1 MKYIIIG
8 LGNFGA
14 SLAQKLTAQGNEVIG
29 VDKDMYKVDLLKEKI
44 SHTICM
50 DATDEST
57 MTGLPLDHT
66 DIVIVAI
73 GENQGAN
80 IMVTAM
86 LKNMKVKRVISR
98 ATDNLHEQVLT
109 AIGVDGIVH
118 PEEETAERWSKK
130 LCLSGIVDSF
140 ELSDE
145 YSIVEVHTPKF
156 IIGKRVKDVDFRGN
170 HNLLLLTTIK
180 KSETRS
186 IVGKRRSI
194 LKVQGLAS
202 PELLLE
208 ADDILVVYGANT
220 AIDRFL
226 KQDN

>member
-57 MTGLPLDHT
+57 MTGLPLLHT

-80 IMVTAM
+80 IMATAL
-86 LKNMKVKRVISR
+86 LKNMKVKRIISR
-98 ATDNLHEQVLT
+98 AIDNLHEQVLT
-109 AIGVDGIVH
+109 AIGVDDIVH

-140 ELSDE
+140 ELSDA
-145 YSIVEVHTPKF
+145 YSIVEVHTPSF
-156 IIGKRVKDVDFRGN
+156 IVGKRVKEVNFRAN
-170 HNLLLLTTIK
+170 HNLLLLTTLK
-180 KSETRS
+180 KSEVNP
-186 IVGKRRSI
+186 IVGRSRNV

-202 PELLLE
+202 PDLLLE
-208 ADDILVVYGANT
+208 EDDILVVYGANSE
-220 AIDRFL
+220 IDKFL
-226 KQDN
+226 KSE